1 MADSQYDRPKT
12 PESAFFL
19 DHFRY
24 SHSLWFIKVL
34 SQFPSLFLQYDEDY
48 FSSRDVKWTCQFS
61 YLKRLHFAIEIS
73 DDNDVCVRLKMYS
86 LIIKKKLFDL
96 MKNVSEKL
104 LIYFRTMTIWIIIW
118 SKHNLRQTGNE
129 ATLNI
134 GI

>member
-61 YLKRLHFAIEIS
+61 YLNTVRLHFAIEIS
-73 DDNDVCVRLKMYS
+73 DDNDVCARLKMYS
-86 LIIKKKLFDL
+86 LIIKKTIRS
-96 MKNVSEKL
+96 NEKCVWKITYIFSNNDDMNNH
-104 LIYFRTMTIWIIIW
+104 LI
-118 SKHNLRQTGNE
+118 
-129 ATLNI
+129 
-134 GI
+134 